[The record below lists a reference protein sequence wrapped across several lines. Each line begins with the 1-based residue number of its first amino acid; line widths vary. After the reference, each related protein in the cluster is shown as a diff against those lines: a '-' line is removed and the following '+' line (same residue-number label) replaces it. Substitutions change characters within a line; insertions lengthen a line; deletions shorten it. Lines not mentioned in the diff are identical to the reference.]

1 MNYVE
6 LWHEPA
12 TVGTPGCTPLAATAI
27 EIVLSTDGTLLLLM
41 HIVQFICCS
50 ARFAFAILHSSAKV
64 AWNAPLQIEIFRW
77 YDSRCSEYR
86 IDICYFGKAK
96 YNRFAYLHC
105 AGLHPTCNSSK
116 GRLGGGFGGGDVSEM
131 DFETTGVEAAE
142 LLPPLESSLR
152 QMELDEPTD
161 VLRDHFFSMLVS
173 RNEEDEEGNGSF
185 VKSLL
190 LFLSKLV

>member
-1 MNYVE
+1 
-6 LWHEPA
+6 
-12 TVGTPGCTPLAATAI
+12 
-27 EIVLSTDGTLLLLM
+27 
-41 HIVQFICCS
+41 
-50 ARFAFAILHSSAKV
+50 
-64 AWNAPLQIEIFRW
+64 
-77 YDSRCSEYR
+77 
-86 IDICYFGKAK
+86 
-96 YNRFAYLHC
+96 
-105 AGLHPTCNSSK
+105 
-116 GRLGGGFGGGDVSEM
+116 M